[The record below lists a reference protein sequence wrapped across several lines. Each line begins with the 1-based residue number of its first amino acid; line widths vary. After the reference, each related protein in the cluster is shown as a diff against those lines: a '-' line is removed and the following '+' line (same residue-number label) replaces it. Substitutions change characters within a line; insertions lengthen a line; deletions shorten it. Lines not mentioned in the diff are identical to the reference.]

1 VEAPVFTANL
11 GPHWNSRGYGRARDY
26 SKKSPGL
33 LQWLRITMRSRKRGW
48 GLSVV
53 RTGLRPRHC
62 GLHSGLENQGK
73 IPWGT
78 QELERDSQSVCL
90 QLLGS
95 PSPGLPSPAR
105 PGSLQTQLRVP
116 RSLWTSHPGLPGT
129 GPLSS
134 PASAPRR
141 PQLRDASEASSFARL
156 YPVSSPDLLRSLPA
170 SPHPPTPS
178 PHRLFQARPVN
189 NTRTCRKRLLP

>member
-1 VEAPVFTANL
+1 
-11 GPHWNSRGYGRARDY
+11 
-26 SKKSPGL
+26 
-33 LQWLRITMRSRKRGW
+33 M
-48 GLSVV
+48 
-53 RTGLRPRHC
+53 
-62 GLHSGLENQGK
+62 
-73 IPWGT
+73 
-78 QELERDSQSVCL
+78 ERDSQSVCL

-189 NTRTCRKRLLP
+189 NTRTCRKRLLPLGSGFFKGTRGGGGRPLGRRGWGPGLQQSERREICFPKGPGPGCKVQNLDLKEPVKSENLCFCPEQSRLEAP